1 MSIDWSNAVASGVSG
16 LLSFGGNLA
25 TSAIN
30 SSRAWKYTRMAMQYQ
45 DELNRAYYQWS
56 SENGPSF
63 SRKGYEQAGYNPLLA
78 LGSNLSGNSAI
89 YSASGTNS
97 DSDNG
102 AQAVASAIDALR
114 LRNENKMNKSQIKL
128 NQSQEDLNTQAT
140 YKTFADELKSR
151 AEANVSSATEAKI
164 LNDIRWDNVINDAR
178 LKEILANAQFQN
190 ERARGFS
197 ASSSQEKHGSL
208 GGSFGKGQG
217 EGKGKGSFLNF
228 NASGNANYGQS
239 KSESRSW

>member
-1 MSIDWSNAVASGVSG
+1 MSIDWSNAIASGVSG
-16 LLSFGGNLA
+16 LLGFGGNLA

-89 YSASGTNS
+89 YSASGPNS
-97 DSDNG
+97 DSDSG
-102 AQAVASAIDALR
+102 AQAVASAIDAMR

-164 LNDIRWDNVINDAR
+164 LNDIRWDNAINDAR
-178 LKEILANAQFQN
+178 LKEILANARYIN
-190 ERARGFS
+190 ERSRGYS
-197 ASSSQEKHGSL
+197 ASSSEH
-208 GGSFGKGQG
+208 
-217 EGKGKGSFLNF
+217 
-228 NASGNANYGQS
+228 YGAGAFSVRGDYS
-239 KSESRSW
+239 KSRSKSW